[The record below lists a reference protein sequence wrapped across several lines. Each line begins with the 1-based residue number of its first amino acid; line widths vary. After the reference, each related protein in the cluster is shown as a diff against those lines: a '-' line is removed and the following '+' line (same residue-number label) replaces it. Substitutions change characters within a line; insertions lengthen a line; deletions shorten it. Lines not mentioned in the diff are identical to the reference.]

1 MRARTRDRLPPHPT
15 HRLGSLCSSCA
26 TAANCI
32 APANIQQ
39 ASGLPGGADN
49 ARNPRWSEVGGFQMS
64 APEQTPEEI
73 AEERIREA
81 LASGAGNL
89 DLSSLGLRV
98 LPESI
103 GQLGSLQ
110 ELHLGNNQLSA
121 LPESIGQLGSLQEL
135 YLLNNQLNALPE
147 SIGQLGS
154 LQELHLS
161 NNQLNALPESIGQLG
176 SLQQLSLTDNRL
188 SAVPEALLGLDKIE
202 KLFLHGNEA
211 LGLPPEI

>member
-121 LPESIGQLGSLQEL
+121 LPESIGQLGSLQ
-135 YLLNNQLNALPE
+135 
-147 SIGQLGS
+147 
-154 LQELHLS
+154 
-161 NNQLNALPESIGQLG
+161 
-176 SLQQLSLTDNRL
+176 QLSLTDNRL

-211 LGLPPEI
+211 LGL